1 MPNLKQLTIA
11 APPRDTN
18 KSNSYLDFWHESMT
32 PLSGDENDK
41 FVAVVCNNLPNI
53 SRLEYTETL
62 GLWTNKRKEV
72 RLRE

>member
-1 MPNLKQLTIA
+1 MSNLKQLTIA

-18 KSNSYLDFWHESMT
+18 KSGSYTDFWNEGRS
-32 PLSGDENDK
+32 PLSSDENDK
-41 FVAVVCNNLPNI
+41 LVAVVCNSLPDI

-62 GLWTNKRKEV
+62 SLWTNKRKEV